1 MCGIVGYVGRKQ
13 AGPLLLDGLSRLEYR
28 GYDSAGIAVF
38 REDGGISISKAVGKL
53 SNLIKKTEGGALLPG
68 RCGIGHTRW
77 ATHGAPSEQNAHP
90 HVSMHGGVTLV
101 HNGIIEND
109 RELREELLGEGFRFY
124 SETDTEVAANYIE
137 YCFDRAEGEPKQ
149 AIRRFM
155 ERARGSYALAI
166 LFQGRT
172 DEIWAVR
179 KDSPM
184 IIGRGEDG
192 CCLASDVQAILK
204 YSDSACYIGNR
215 EIARLTERGISFFD
229 EKGRAIEKE
238 MGRIEMDGR
247 AAEKGIYPHFMLKE
261 IHEQPAAVEETLRSM
276 LRDGRISLSGIGI
289 SDSAL
294 QKLRSVWIVAC
305 GSAFYAGTALQYGI
319 EALAGILVRTELA
332 SEFRYRKPLLSSE
345 DLVIL
350 ISQSGETADTLAALR
365 EAKLRGASTLAIV
378 NVPGSSIAREA
389 DYVLYTLAGP
399 EVSVATTKAYSA
411 QLMAGYILCLALARA
426 GETDESGGGA
436 AHRSAPGAPGEDL
449 PLPLTFRFSFRDC
462 GVLPGC
468 AGCLFP
474 RERDRLRGGTG
485 GCPQAEGVKLYPRG
499 GLCGRRTEARGDQ
512 PDRRRRTRDRDSQSA
527 GAFREDAVQYGGG
540 EEPGRL
546 PLCTFYGKG
555 QRASLRNRREHS
567 PPGDRAALFREPLC
581 DPAPAPCLPGER
593 APGIGRG
600 PPEESREIRDGG
612 VKTIR

>member
-166 LFQGRT
+166 LFQGRA

-204 YSDSACYIGNR
+204 YSDSVCYIGNR

-229 EKGRAIEKE
+229 EKGRTIEKE

-319 EALAGILVRTELA
+319 EALAGIPVRTELA

-426 GETDESGGGA
+426 RGRLTRAEEERLTGALRELPEKISLCLSLSDSLSGIAERCRDARDVFFLGRGIDYAAGLEAALKLKELSYIHAEAYAAGELKHGA
-436 AHRSAPGAPGEDL
+436 ISLIEEGVPVIGILSQPELFEKMRSNMAEVKSRG
-449 PLPLTFRFSFRDC
+449 
-462 GVLPGC
+462 
-468 AGCLFP
+468 GCLYAFFMGKD
-474 RERDRLRGGTG
+474 RELLSGTNGSILLPETEPLFSASLSVIPLQLLAYRVSVLRGLD
-485 GCPQAEGVKLYPRG
+485 VDRPRN
-499 GLCGRRTEARGDQ
+499 LAKSVTVE
-512 PDRRRRTRDRDSQSA
+512 
-527 GAFREDAVQYGGG
+527 
-540 EEPGRL
+540 
-546 PLCTFYGKG
+546 
-555 QRASLRNRREHS
+555 
-567 PPGDRAALFREPLC
+567 
-581 DPAPAPCLPGER
+581 
-593 APGIGRG
+593 
-600 PPEESREIRDGG
+600 
-612 VKTIR
+612 

>member
-137 YCFDRAEGEPKQ
+137 YCFDRAEGDPKQ

-426 GETDESGGGA
+426 RGRLTRAEEERLTGALRELPEKISLCLSLSDSLSGIAECCRDARDVFFLGRGIDYAAGLEAALKLKELSYIHAEAYAAGELKHGA
-436 AHRSAPGAPGEDL
+436 ISLIEEGVPVIGILSQPELFEKMRSNMAEVKSRG
-449 PLPLTFRFSFRDC
+449 
-462 GVLPGC
+462 
-468 AGCLFP
+468 GCLYALFMGKD
-474 RERDRLRGGTG
+474 RELLSGTDDSILLPETEPLFSASLSVIPLQLLAYRVSVLRGLD
-485 GCPQAEGVKLYPRG
+485 VDRPRN
-499 GLCGRRTEARGDQ
+499 LAKSVTVE
-512 PDRRRRTRDRDSQSA
+512 
-527 GAFREDAVQYGGG
+527 
-540 EEPGRL
+540 
-546 PLCTFYGKG
+546 
-555 QRASLRNRREHS
+555 
-567 PPGDRAALFREPLC
+567 
-581 DPAPAPCLPGER
+581 
-593 APGIGRG
+593 
-600 PPEESREIRDGG
+600 
-612 VKTIR
+612 

>member
-137 YCFDRAEGEPKQ
+137 YCFDRAEGDPKQ

-426 GETDESGGGA
+426 RGRLTRAEEERLTGALRELPEKISLCLSLSDSLSGIAECCRDARDVFFLGRGIDYAAGLEAALKLKELSYIHAEAYAAGELKHGA
-436 AHRSAPGAPGEDL
+436 ISLIEEGIPVIGILSQPELFEKMRSNMAEVKSRG
-449 PLPLTFRFSFRDC
+449 
-462 GVLPGC
+462 
-468 AGCLFP
+468 GCLYALFMGKD
-474 RERDRLRGGTG
+474 RELLSGTDGSILLPETEPLFSASLSVIPLQLLAYRVSVLRGLD
-485 GCPQAEGVKLYPRG
+485 VDRPRN
-499 GLCGRRTEARGDQ
+499 LAKSVTVE
-512 PDRRRRTRDRDSQSA
+512 
-527 GAFREDAVQYGGG
+527 
-540 EEPGRL
+540 
-546 PLCTFYGKG
+546 
-555 QRASLRNRREHS
+555 
-567 PPGDRAALFREPLC
+567 
-581 DPAPAPCLPGER
+581 
-593 APGIGRG
+593 
-600 PPEESREIRDGG
+600 
-612 VKTIR
+612 

>member
-137 YCFDRAEGEPKQ
+137 YCFDRAEGDPKQ

-426 GETDESGGGA
+426 RGRLTRAEEERVTGALRELPEKISLCLSLSDSLSGIAECCRDARDVFFLGRGIDYAAGLEAALKLKELSYIHAEAYAAGELKHGA
-436 AHRSAPGAPGEDL
+436 ISLIEEGVPVIGILSQPELFEKMRSNMAEVKSRG
-449 PLPLTFRFSFRDC
+449 
-462 GVLPGC
+462 
-468 AGCLFP
+468 GCLYALFMGKD
-474 RERDRLRGGTG
+474 RELLSGTDGSILLPETEPLFSASLSVIPLQLLAYRVSVLRGLD
-485 GCPQAEGVKLYPRG
+485 VDRPRN
-499 GLCGRRTEARGDQ
+499 LAKSVTVE
-512 PDRRRRTRDRDSQSA
+512 
-527 GAFREDAVQYGGG
+527 
-540 EEPGRL
+540 
-546 PLCTFYGKG
+546 
-555 QRASLRNRREHS
+555 
-567 PPGDRAALFREPLC
+567 
-581 DPAPAPCLPGER
+581 
-593 APGIGRG
+593 
-600 PPEESREIRDGG
+600 
-612 VKTIR
+612 

>member
-137 YCFDRAEGEPKQ
+137 HCFDRAEGDPKQ

-166 LFQGRT
+166 LFQGRA

-204 YSDSACYIGNR
+204 YSDSVCYIGNR

-261 IHEQPAAVEETLRSM
+261 IHEQPAAVEETLCSM

-319 EALAGILVRTELA
+319 EALAGIPVRTELA

-345 DLVIL
+345 DLVVL

-426 GETDESGGGA
+426 RGRLTRAEEERLTGALRELPEKISLCLSLSDSLSGIAERCRDARDVFFLGRGIDYAAGLEAALKLKELSYIHAEAYAAGELKHGA
-436 AHRSAPGAPGEDL
+436 ISLIEEGVPVIGILSQPELFEKMRSNMAEVKSRG
-449 PLPLTFRFSFRDC
+449 
-462 GVLPGC
+462 
-468 AGCLFP
+468 GCLYALFMGKDKELLSGTDGSILLP
-474 RERDRLRGGTG
+474 ETEPLFSASLSVIPLQLLAYRVSVLRGLD
-485 GCPQAEGVKLYPRG
+485 VDRPRN
-499 GLCGRRTEARGDQ
+499 LAKSVTVE
-512 PDRRRRTRDRDSQSA
+512 
-527 GAFREDAVQYGGG
+527 
-540 EEPGRL
+540 
-546 PLCTFYGKG
+546 
-555 QRASLRNRREHS
+555 
-567 PPGDRAALFREPLC
+567 
-581 DPAPAPCLPGER
+581 
-593 APGIGRG
+593 
-600 PPEESREIRDGG
+600 
-612 VKTIR
+612 

>member
-137 YCFDRAEGEPKQ
+137 YCCDRAEGDPKQ

-215 EIARLTERGISFFD
+215 EIARLTERGIGFFD

-261 IHEQPAAVEETLRSM
+261 IHEQPAAAEETLRSM

-294 QKLRSVWIVAC
+294 QKLRSIWIVAC
-305 GSAFYAGTALQYGI
+305 GSAFYAGSALQYGI

-426 GETDESGGGA
+426 RGRLTRAEEERLTGALRELPEKISLCLSLSDSLSGIAERCRDARDVFFLGRGIDYAAGLEAALKLKELSYIHAEAYAAGELKHGA
-436 AHRSAPGAPGEDL
+436 ISLIEEGVPVIGILSQPELFEKMRSNMAEVKSRG
-449 PLPLTFRFSFRDC
+449 
-462 GVLPGC
+462 
-468 AGCLFP
+468 GCLYALFMG
-474 RERDRLRGGTG
+474 REKELLSGTDGSLLLPETEPLFSASLSVIPLQLLAYRVSVLRGLD
-485 GCPQAEGVKLYPRG
+485 VDRPRN
-499 GLCGRRTEARGDQ
+499 LAKSVTVE
-512 PDRRRRTRDRDSQSA
+512 
-527 GAFREDAVQYGGG
+527 
-540 EEPGRL
+540 
-546 PLCTFYGKG
+546 
-555 QRASLRNRREHS
+555 
-567 PPGDRAALFREPLC
+567 
-581 DPAPAPCLPGER
+581 
-593 APGIGRG
+593 
-600 PPEESREIRDGG
+600 
-612 VKTIR
+612 

>member
-137 YCFDRAEGEPKQ
+137 HCFDRAEGDPKQ

-426 GETDESGGGA
+426 RGRLTRAEEERLTGALRELPEKISLCLSLSDSLSGIAECCRDARDVFFLGRGIDYAAGLEAALKLKELSYIHAEAYAAGELKHGA
-436 AHRSAPGAPGEDL
+436 ISLIEEGVPVIGILSQPELFEKMRSNMAEVKSRG
-449 PLPLTFRFSFRDC
+449 
-462 GVLPGC
+462 
-468 AGCLFP
+468 GCLYALFMG
-474 RERDRLRGGTG
+474 REKELLSGTDGSILLPETEPLFSASLSVIPLQLLAYRVSVLRGLD
-485 GCPQAEGVKLYPRG
+485 VDRPRN
-499 GLCGRRTEARGDQ
+499 LAKSVTVE
-512 PDRRRRTRDRDSQSA
+512 
-527 GAFREDAVQYGGG
+527 
-540 EEPGRL
+540 
-546 PLCTFYGKG
+546 
-555 QRASLRNRREHS
+555 
-567 PPGDRAALFREPLC
+567 
-581 DPAPAPCLPGER
+581 
-593 APGIGRG
+593 
-600 PPEESREIRDGG
+600 
-612 VKTIR
+612 

>member
-137 YCFDRAEGEPKQ
+137 HCFDRAEGDPKQ

-166 LFQGRT
+166 LFQGRA

-204 YSDSACYIGNR
+204 YSDSVCYIGNR

-229 EKGRAIEKE
+229 EKGRTIEKE

-289 SDSAL
+289 SDTAL

-305 GSAFYAGTALQYGI
+305 GSAFYAGSALQYGI
-319 EALAGILVRTELA
+319 EALAGIPVRTELA

-345 DLVIL
+345 DLVVL

-426 GETDESGGGA
+426 RGRLTRAEEERLTGALRELPEKISLCLSLSDSLSGIAERCRDARDVFFLGRGIDYAAGLEAALKLKELSYIHAEAYAAGELKHGA
-436 AHRSAPGAPGEDL
+436 ISLIEEGVPVIGILSQPELFEKMRSNMAEVKSRG
-449 PLPLTFRFSFRDC
+449 
-462 GVLPGC
+462 
-468 AGCLFP
+468 GCLYALFMG
-474 RERDRLRGGTG
+474 REKELLSGTDGSIFLPETEPLFSASLSVIPLQLLAYRVSVLRGLD
-485 GCPQAEGVKLYPRG
+485 VDRPRN
-499 GLCGRRTEARGDQ
+499 LAKSVTVE
-512 PDRRRRTRDRDSQSA
+512 
-527 GAFREDAVQYGGG
+527 
-540 EEPGRL
+540 
-546 PLCTFYGKG
+546 
-555 QRASLRNRREHS
+555 
-567 PPGDRAALFREPLC
+567 
-581 DPAPAPCLPGER
+581 
-593 APGIGRG
+593 
-600 PPEESREIRDGG
+600 
-612 VKTIR
+612 

>member
-166 LFQGRT
+166 LFQGRA

-204 YSDSACYIGNR
+204 YSDSVCYIGNR

-319 EALAGILVRTELA
+319 EALAGIPVRTELA

-426 GETDESGGGA
+426 RGRLTRAEEERLTGALRELPERISLCLSLSDSLSGIAERCRDARDVFFLGRGIDYAAGLEAALKLKELSYIHAEAYAAGELKHGA
-436 AHRSAPGAPGEDL
+436 ISLIEEGVPVIGILSQPELFEKMRSNMAEVKSRG
-449 PLPLTFRFSFRDC
+449 
-462 GVLPGC
+462 
-468 AGCLFP
+468 GCLYALFMGKDKELLSGTDGSILLP
-474 RERDRLRGGTG
+474 ETEPLFSASLSVIPLQLLAYRVSVLRGLD
-485 GCPQAEGVKLYPRG
+485 VDRPRN
-499 GLCGRRTEARGDQ
+499 LAKSVTVE
-512 PDRRRRTRDRDSQSA
+512 
-527 GAFREDAVQYGGG
+527 
-540 EEPGRL
+540 
-546 PLCTFYGKG
+546 
-555 QRASLRNRREHS
+555 
-567 PPGDRAALFREPLC
+567 
-581 DPAPAPCLPGER
+581 
-593 APGIGRG
+593 
-600 PPEESREIRDGG
+600 
-612 VKTIR
+612 

>member
-137 YCFDRAEGEPKQ
+137 YCFDRAEGDPKQ

-319 EALAGILVRTELA
+319 ESLAGILVRTELA

-426 GETDESGGGA
+426 RGRLTRAEEERLTGALRELPEKISLCLSLSDSLSGIAECCRDARDVFFLGRGIDYAAGLEAALKLKELSYIHAEAYAAGELKHGA
-436 AHRSAPGAPGEDL
+436 ISLIEEGVPVIGILSQPELFEKMRSNMAEVKSRG
-449 PLPLTFRFSFRDC
+449 
-462 GVLPGC
+462 
-468 AGCLFP
+468 GCLYALFMGKD
-474 RERDRLRGGTG
+474 RELLSGTDGSILLPETEPLFSASLSVIPLQLLAYRVSVLRGLD
-485 GCPQAEGVKLYPRG
+485 VDRPRN
-499 GLCGRRTEARGDQ
+499 LAKSVTVE
-512 PDRRRRTRDRDSQSA
+512 
-527 GAFREDAVQYGGG
+527 
-540 EEPGRL
+540 
-546 PLCTFYGKG
+546 
-555 QRASLRNRREHS
+555 
-567 PPGDRAALFREPLC
+567 
-581 DPAPAPCLPGER
+581 
-593 APGIGRG
+593 
-600 PPEESREIRDGG
+600 
-612 VKTIR
+612 

>member
-137 YCFDRAEGEPKQ
+137 YCFDRAEGDPKQ

-332 SEFRYRKPLLSSE
+332 SEFRYRKPLLSPE

-426 GETDESGGGA
+426 RGRLTRAEEERLTGALRELPEKISLCLSLSDSLSGIAERCRDARDVFFLGRGIDYAAGLEAALKLKELSYIHAEAYAAGELKHGA
-436 AHRSAPGAPGEDL
+436 ISLIEEGVPVIGILSQPELFEKMRSNMAEVKSRG
-449 PLPLTFRFSFRDC
+449 
-462 GVLPGC
+462 
-468 AGCLFP
+468 GCLYALFMGKD
-474 RERDRLRGGTG
+474 RELLSGTDGSILLPETEPLFSASLSVIPLQLLAYRVSVLRGLD
-485 GCPQAEGVKLYPRG
+485 VDRPRN
-499 GLCGRRTEARGDQ
+499 LAKSVTVE
-512 PDRRRRTRDRDSQSA
+512 
-527 GAFREDAVQYGGG
+527 
-540 EEPGRL
+540 
-546 PLCTFYGKG
+546 
-555 QRASLRNRREHS
+555 
-567 PPGDRAALFREPLC
+567 
-581 DPAPAPCLPGER
+581 
-593 APGIGRG
+593 
-600 PPEESREIRDGG
+600 
-612 VKTIR
+612 

>member
-137 YCFDRAEGEPKQ
+137 YCFDRAEGDPKQ

-426 GETDESGGGA
+426 RGRLTRAEEERLTVALRELPEKISLCLSLSDSLSGIAERCRDARDVFFLGRGIDYAAGLEAALKLKELSYIHAEAYAAGELKHGA
-436 AHRSAPGAPGEDL
+436 ISLIEEGVPVIGILSQPELFEKMRSNMAEVKSRG
-449 PLPLTFRFSFRDC
+449 
-462 GVLPGC
+462 
-468 AGCLFP
+468 GCLYALFMGKD
-474 RERDRLRGGTG
+474 RELLSGTDGSILLPETEPLFSASLSVIPLQLLAYRVSVLRGLD
-485 GCPQAEGVKLYPRG
+485 VDRPRN
-499 GLCGRRTEARGDQ
+499 LAKSVTVE
-512 PDRRRRTRDRDSQSA
+512 
-527 GAFREDAVQYGGG
+527 
-540 EEPGRL
+540 
-546 PLCTFYGKG
+546 
-555 QRASLRNRREHS
+555 
-567 PPGDRAALFREPLC
+567 
-581 DPAPAPCLPGER
+581 
-593 APGIGRG
+593 
-600 PPEESREIRDGG
+600 
-612 VKTIR
+612 

>member
-137 YCFDRAEGEPKQ
+137 HCFDRAEGDPKQ

-166 LFQGRT
+166 LFQGRA

-204 YSDSACYIGNR
+204 YSDSVCYIGNR

-229 EKGRAIEKE
+229 EKGRTIEKE

-319 EALAGILVRTELA
+319 EALAGIPVRTELA

-345 DLVIL
+345 DLVVL

-426 GETDESGGGA
+426 RGRLTRAEEERLTGALRELPEKISLCLSLSDSLSGIAERCRDARDVFFLGRGIDYAAGLEAALKLKELSYIHAEAYAAGELKHGA
-436 AHRSAPGAPGEDL
+436 ISLIEEGVPVIGILSQPELFEKMRSNMAEVKSRG
-449 PLPLTFRFSFRDC
+449 
-462 GVLPGC
+462 
-468 AGCLFP
+468 GCLYALFMGKD
-474 RERDRLRGGTG
+474 RELLSGTDGSILLPETEPLFSASISVIPLQLLAYRVSVLRGLD
-485 GCPQAEGVKLYPRG
+485 VDRPRN
-499 GLCGRRTEARGDQ
+499 LAKSVTVE
-512 PDRRRRTRDRDSQSA
+512 
-527 GAFREDAVQYGGG
+527 
-540 EEPGRL
+540 
-546 PLCTFYGKG
+546 
-555 QRASLRNRREHS
+555 
-567 PPGDRAALFREPLC
+567 
-581 DPAPAPCLPGER
+581 
-593 APGIGRG
+593 
-600 PPEESREIRDGG
+600 
-612 VKTIR
+612 

>member
-137 YCFDRAEGEPKQ
+137 HCFDRAEGEPKQ

-166 LFQGRT
+166 LFQGRA

-204 YSDSACYIGNR
+204 YSDSVCYIGNR

-229 EKGRAIEKE
+229 EKGRTIEKE

-319 EALAGILVRTELA
+319 EALAGIPVRTELA

-345 DLVIL
+345 DLVVL

-426 GETDESGGGA
+426 RGRLTRAEEERLTGALRELPEKISLCLSLSDSLSGIAERCRDARDVFFLGRGIDYAAGLEAALKLKELSYIHAEAYAAGELKHGA
-436 AHRSAPGAPGEDL
+436 ISLIEEGVPVIGILSQPELFEKMRSNMAEVKSRG
-449 PLPLTFRFSFRDC
+449 
-462 GVLPGC
+462 
-468 AGCLFP
+468 GCLYALFMG
-474 RERDRLRGGTG
+474 REKELLSGTDGSILLPETEPLFSASLSVIPLQLLAYRVSVLRGLD
-485 GCPQAEGVKLYPRG
+485 VDRPRN
-499 GLCGRRTEARGDQ
+499 LAKSVTVE
-512 PDRRRRTRDRDSQSA
+512 
-527 GAFREDAVQYGGG
+527 
-540 EEPGRL
+540 
-546 PLCTFYGKG
+546 
-555 QRASLRNRREHS
+555 
-567 PPGDRAALFREPLC
+567 
-581 DPAPAPCLPGER
+581 
-593 APGIGRG
+593 
-600 PPEESREIRDGG
+600 
-612 VKTIR
+612 

>member
-137 YCFDRAEGEPKQ
+137 HCFDRAEGDPKQ

-166 LFQGRT
+166 LFQGRA

-204 YSDSACYIGNR
+204 YSDSVCYIGNR

-229 EKGRAIEKE
+229 EKGRTIEKE

-319 EALAGILVRTELA
+319 EALAGIPVRTELA

-345 DLVIL
+345 DLVVL

-426 GETDESGGGA
+426 RGRLTRAEEERLTGALRELPEKISLCLSLSDSLSGIAERCRDARDVFFLGRGIDYAAGLEAALKLKELSYIHAEAYAAGELKHGA
-436 AHRSAPGAPGEDL
+436 ISLIEEGVPVIGILSQPELFEKMRSNMAEVKSRG
-449 PLPLTFRFSFRDC
+449 
-462 GVLPGC
+462 
-468 AGCLFP
+468 GCLYALFMGKDKELLSGTDDSILLP
-474 RERDRLRGGTG
+474 ETEPLFSASLSVIPLQLLAYRVSVLRGLD
-485 GCPQAEGVKLYPRG
+485 VDRPRN
-499 GLCGRRTEARGDQ
+499 LAKSVTVE
-512 PDRRRRTRDRDSQSA
+512 
-527 GAFREDAVQYGGG
+527 
-540 EEPGRL
+540 
-546 PLCTFYGKG
+546 
-555 QRASLRNRREHS
+555 
-567 PPGDRAALFREPLC
+567 
-581 DPAPAPCLPGER
+581 
-593 APGIGRG
+593 
-600 PPEESREIRDGG
+600 
-612 VKTIR
+612 

>member
-137 YCFDRAEGEPKQ
+137 HCFDRAEGDPKQ

-166 LFQGRT
+166 LFQGRA

-204 YSDSACYIGNR
+204 YSDSVCYIGNR

-319 EALAGILVRTELA
+319 EALAGIPVRTELA

-426 GETDESGGGA
+426 RGRLTRAEEERLTGALRELPEKISLCLSLSDSLSGIAERCRDARDVFFLGRGIDYAAGLEAALKLKELSYIHAEAYAAGELKHGA
-436 AHRSAPGAPGEDL
+436 ISLIEEGVPVIGILSQPELFEKMRSNMAEVKSRG
-449 PLPLTFRFSFRDC
+449 
-462 GVLPGC
+462 
-468 AGCLFP
+468 GCLYALFMGKDKELLSGTDGSILLP
-474 RERDRLRGGTG
+474 ETEPLFSASLSVIPLQLLAYRVSVLRGLD
-485 GCPQAEGVKLYPRG
+485 VDRPRN
-499 GLCGRRTEARGDQ
+499 LAKSVTVE
-512 PDRRRRTRDRDSQSA
+512 
-527 GAFREDAVQYGGG
+527 
-540 EEPGRL
+540 
-546 PLCTFYGKG
+546 
-555 QRASLRNRREHS
+555 
-567 PPGDRAALFREPLC
+567 
-581 DPAPAPCLPGER
+581 
-593 APGIGRG
+593 
-600 PPEESREIRDGG
+600 
-612 VKTIR
+612 

>member
-137 YCFDRAEGEPKQ
+137 YCCDRAEGEPKQ

-276 LRDGRISLSGIGI
+276 LWDGRISLSGIGI

-305 GSAFYAGTALQYGI
+305 GSAFYAGSALQYGI

-345 DLVIL
+345 DLVVL

-426 GETDESGGGA
+426 RGRLTRAEEERLTGALRELPEKISLCLSLSDSLSGIAERCRDARDVFFLGRGIDYAAGLEAALKLKELSYIHAEAYAAGELKHGA
-436 AHRSAPGAPGEDL
+436 ISLIEEGVPVIGILSQPELFEKMRSNMAEVKSRG
-449 PLPLTFRFSFRDC
+449 
-462 GVLPGC
+462 
-468 AGCLFP
+468 GCLYALFMG
-474 RERDRLRGGTG
+474 REKELLSGTDGSILLPETEPLFSASLSVIPLQLLAYRVSVLRGLD
-485 GCPQAEGVKLYPRG
+485 VDRPRN
-499 GLCGRRTEARGDQ
+499 LAKSVTVE
-512 PDRRRRTRDRDSQSA
+512 
-527 GAFREDAVQYGGG
+527 
-540 EEPGRL
+540 
-546 PLCTFYGKG
+546 
-555 QRASLRNRREHS
+555 
-567 PPGDRAALFREPLC
+567 
-581 DPAPAPCLPGER
+581 
-593 APGIGRG
+593 
-600 PPEESREIRDGG
+600 
-612 VKTIR
+612 

>member
-319 EALAGILVRTELA
+319 ESLAGILVRTELA

-426 GETDESGGGA
+426 RGRLTRAEEERLTGALRELPEKISLCLSLSDSLSGIAECCRDARDVFFLGRGIDYAAGLEAALKLKELSYIHAEAYAAGELKHGA
-436 AHRSAPGAPGEDL
+436 ISLIEEGVPVIGILSQPELFEKMRSNMAEVKSRG
-449 PLPLTFRFSFRDC
+449 
-462 GVLPGC
+462 
-468 AGCLFP
+468 GCLYALFMGKD
-474 RERDRLRGGTG
+474 RELLSGTDGSILLPETEPLFSASLSVIPLQLLAYRVSVLRGLD
-485 GCPQAEGVKLYPRG
+485 VDRPRN
-499 GLCGRRTEARGDQ
+499 LAKSVTVE
-512 PDRRRRTRDRDSQSA
+512 
-527 GAFREDAVQYGGG
+527 
-540 EEPGRL
+540 
-546 PLCTFYGKG
+546 
-555 QRASLRNRREHS
+555 
-567 PPGDRAALFREPLC
+567 
-581 DPAPAPCLPGER
+581 
-593 APGIGRG
+593 
-600 PPEESREIRDGG
+600 
-612 VKTIR
+612 

>member
-137 YCFDRAEGEPKQ
+137 YCFDRAEGDPKQ

-319 EALAGILVRTELA
+319 EALAGIPVRTELA

-426 GETDESGGGA
+426 RGRLTRAEEERLTGALRELPEKISLCLSLSDSLSGIAECCRDARDVFFLGRGIDYAAGLEAALKLKELSYIHAEAYAAGELKHGA
-436 AHRSAPGAPGEDL
+436 ISLIEEGVPVIGILSQPELFEKMRSNMAEVKSRG
-449 PLPLTFRFSFRDC
+449 
-462 GVLPGC
+462 
-468 AGCLFP
+468 GCLYALFMGKD
-474 RERDRLRGGTG
+474 RELLSGTDDSILLPETEPLFSASLSVIPLQLLAYRVSVLRGLD
-485 GCPQAEGVKLYPRG
+485 VDRPRN
-499 GLCGRRTEARGDQ
+499 LAKSVTVE
-512 PDRRRRTRDRDSQSA
+512 
-527 GAFREDAVQYGGG
+527 
-540 EEPGRL
+540 
-546 PLCTFYGKG
+546 
-555 QRASLRNRREHS
+555 
-567 PPGDRAALFREPLC
+567 
-581 DPAPAPCLPGER
+581 
-593 APGIGRG
+593 
-600 PPEESREIRDGG
+600 
-612 VKTIR
+612 

>member
-137 YCFDRAEGEPKQ
+137 HCFDRAEGDPKQ

-166 LFQGRT
+166 LFQGRA

-204 YSDSACYIGNR
+204 YSDSVCYIGNR

-305 GSAFYAGTALQYGI
+305 GSAFYAGSALQYGI
-319 EALAGILVRTELA
+319 EALAGIPVRTELA

-345 DLVIL
+345 DLVVL

-426 GETDESGGGA
+426 RGRLTRAEEERLTGALRELPEKISLCLSLSDSLSGIAERCRDARDVFFLGRGIDYAAGLEAALKLKELSYIHAEAYAAGELKHGA
-436 AHRSAPGAPGEDL
+436 ISLIEEGVPVIGILSQPELFEKMRSNMAEVKSRG
-449 PLPLTFRFSFRDC
+449 
-462 GVLPGC
+462 
-468 AGCLFP
+468 GCLYALFMGKD
-474 RERDRLRGGTG
+474 RELLSGTDGSILLPETEPLFSASLSVIPLQLLAYRVSVLRGLD
-485 GCPQAEGVKLYPRG
+485 VDRPRN
-499 GLCGRRTEARGDQ
+499 LAKSVTVE
-512 PDRRRRTRDRDSQSA
+512 
-527 GAFREDAVQYGGG
+527 
-540 EEPGRL
+540 
-546 PLCTFYGKG
+546 
-555 QRASLRNRREHS
+555 
-567 PPGDRAALFREPLC
+567 
-581 DPAPAPCLPGER
+581 
-593 APGIGRG
+593 
-600 PPEESREIRDGG
+600 
-612 VKTIR
+612 

>member
-137 YCFDRAEGEPKQ
+137 YCFDRGEGDPKQ

-426 GETDESGGGA
+426 RGRLTRAEEERLTVALRELPEKISLCLSLSDSLSGIAERCRDARDVFFLGRGIDYAAGLEAALKLKELSYIHAEAYAAGELKHGA
-436 AHRSAPGAPGEDL
+436 ISLIEEGVPVIGILSQPELFEKMRSNMAEVKSRG
-449 PLPLTFRFSFRDC
+449 
-462 GVLPGC
+462 
-468 AGCLFP
+468 GCLYALFMGKD
-474 RERDRLRGGTG
+474 RELLSGTDGSILLPETEPLFSASLSVIPLQLLAYRVSVLRGLD
-485 GCPQAEGVKLYPRG
+485 VDRPRN
-499 GLCGRRTEARGDQ
+499 LAKSVTVE
-512 PDRRRRTRDRDSQSA
+512 
-527 GAFREDAVQYGGG
+527 
-540 EEPGRL
+540 
-546 PLCTFYGKG
+546 
-555 QRASLRNRREHS
+555 
-567 PPGDRAALFREPLC
+567 
-581 DPAPAPCLPGER
+581 
-593 APGIGRG
+593 
-600 PPEESREIRDGG
+600 
-612 VKTIR
+612 

>member
-137 YCFDRAEGEPKQ
+137 HCFDRAEGEPKQ

-166 LFQGRT
+166 LFQGRA

-204 YSDSACYIGNR
+204 YSDSVCYIGNR

-229 EKGRAIEKE
+229 EKGRTIEKE

-247 AAEKGIYPHFMLKE
+247 AAEKGIYPYFMLKE

-305 GSAFYAGTALQYGI
+305 GSAFYAGSALQYGI
-319 EALAGILVRTELA
+319 EALAGIPVRTELA

-426 GETDESGGGA
+426 RGRLTRAEEERLTGALRELPEKISLCLSLSDSLSGIAERCRDARDVFFLGRGIDYAAGLEAALKLKELSYIHAEAYAAGELKHGA
-436 AHRSAPGAPGEDL
+436 ISLIEEGVPVIGILSQPELFEKMRSNMAEVKSRG
-449 PLPLTFRFSFRDC
+449 
-462 GVLPGC
+462 
-468 AGCLFP
+468 GCLYALFMGKDKELLSGTDGSILLP
-474 RERDRLRGGTG
+474 ETEPLFSASLSVIPLQLLAYRVSVLRGLD
-485 GCPQAEGVKLYPRG
+485 VDRPRN
-499 GLCGRRTEARGDQ
+499 LAKSVTVE
-512 PDRRRRTRDRDSQSA
+512 
-527 GAFREDAVQYGGG
+527 
-540 EEPGRL
+540 
-546 PLCTFYGKG
+546 
-555 QRASLRNRREHS
+555 
-567 PPGDRAALFREPLC
+567 
-581 DPAPAPCLPGER
+581 
-593 APGIGRG
+593 
-600 PPEESREIRDGG
+600 
-612 VKTIR
+612 

>member
-137 YCFDRAEGEPKQ
+137 YCFDRAEGDPKQ

-184 IIGRGEDG
+184 IIGCGEDG

-426 GETDESGGGA
+426 RGRLTRAEEERLTGALRELPEKISLCLSLSDSLSGIAECCRDARDVFFLGRGIDYAAGLEAALKLKELSYIHAEAFAAGELKHGA
-436 AHRSAPGAPGEDL
+436 ISLIEEGVPVIGILSQPELFEKMRSNMAEVKSRG
-449 PLPLTFRFSFRDC
+449 
-462 GVLPGC
+462 
-468 AGCLFP
+468 GCLYALFMGKD
-474 RERDRLRGGTG
+474 RELLSGTDGSILLPETEPLFSASLSVIPLQLLAYRVSVLRGLD
-485 GCPQAEGVKLYPRG
+485 VDRPRN
-499 GLCGRRTEARGDQ
+499 LAKSVTVE
-512 PDRRRRTRDRDSQSA
+512 
-527 GAFREDAVQYGGG
+527 
-540 EEPGRL
+540 
-546 PLCTFYGKG
+546 
-555 QRASLRNRREHS
+555 
-567 PPGDRAALFREPLC
+567 
-581 DPAPAPCLPGER
+581 
-593 APGIGRG
+593 
-600 PPEESREIRDGG
+600 
-612 VKTIR
+612 

>member
-137 YCFDRAEGEPKQ
+137 HCFDRAEGDPKQ

-166 LFQGRT
+166 LFQGRA

-204 YSDSACYIGNR
+204 YSDSVCYIGNR

-319 EALAGILVRTELA
+319 DALAGIPVRTELA
-332 SEFRYRKPLLSSE
+332 SEVRYRKPLLSSE
-345 DLVIL
+345 DLVVL

-426 GETDESGGGA
+426 RGRLTRAEEERLTGALRELPEKISLCLSLSDSLSGIAERCRDARDVFFLGRGIDYAAGLEAALKLKELSYIHAEAYAAGELKHGA
-436 AHRSAPGAPGEDL
+436 ISLIEEGVPVIGILSQPELFEKMRSNMAEVKSRG
-449 PLPLTFRFSFRDC
+449 
-462 GVLPGC
+462 
-468 AGCLFP
+468 GCLYALFMG
-474 RERDRLRGGTG
+474 REKALLSGTDGSILLPETEPLFSASLSVIPLQLLAYRVSVLRGLD
-485 GCPQAEGVKLYPRG
+485 VDRPRN
-499 GLCGRRTEARGDQ
+499 LAKSVTVE
-512 PDRRRRTRDRDSQSA
+512 
-527 GAFREDAVQYGGG
+527 
-540 EEPGRL
+540 
-546 PLCTFYGKG
+546 
-555 QRASLRNRREHS
+555 
-567 PPGDRAALFREPLC
+567 
-581 DPAPAPCLPGER
+581 
-593 APGIGRG
+593 
-600 PPEESREIRDGG
+600 
-612 VKTIR
+612 

>member
-137 YCFDRAEGEPKQ
+137 HCFDRAEGDPKQ

-166 LFQGRT
+166 LFQGRA

-204 YSDSACYIGNR
+204 YSDSVCYIGNR

-319 EALAGILVRTELA
+319 EALAGIPVRTELA

-345 DLVIL
+345 DLVVL

-426 GETDESGGGA
+426 RGRLTRAEEERLTGALRELPERISLCLSLSDSLSGIAERCRDARDVFFLGRGIDYAAGLEAALKLKELSYIHAEAYAAGELKHGA
-436 AHRSAPGAPGEDL
+436 ISLIEEGVPVIGILSQPELFEKMRSNMAEVKSRG
-449 PLPLTFRFSFRDC
+449 
-462 GVLPGC
+462 
-468 AGCLFP
+468 GCLYALFMGKDKALLSGTDGSILLP
-474 RERDRLRGGTG
+474 ETEPLFSASLSVIPLQLLAYRVSVLRGLD
-485 GCPQAEGVKLYPRG
+485 VDRPRN
-499 GLCGRRTEARGDQ
+499 LAKSVTVE
-512 PDRRRRTRDRDSQSA
+512 
-527 GAFREDAVQYGGG
+527 
-540 EEPGRL
+540 
-546 PLCTFYGKG
+546 
-555 QRASLRNRREHS
+555 
-567 PPGDRAALFREPLC
+567 
-581 DPAPAPCLPGER
+581 
-593 APGIGRG
+593 
-600 PPEESREIRDGG
+600 
-612 VKTIR
+612 

>member
-137 YCFDRAEGEPKQ
+137 YCFDRAEGDPKQ

-305 GSAFYAGTALQYGI
+305 GSAFYAGSALQYGI
-319 EALAGILVRTELA
+319 EALAGIPVRTELA

-426 GETDESGGGA
+426 RGRLTRAEEERLTGALRELPEKISLCLSLSDFLSGIAERCRDARDVFFLGRGIDYAAGLEAALKLKELSYIHAEAYAAGELKHGA
-436 AHRSAPGAPGEDL
+436 ISLIEEGVPVIGILSQPELFEKMRSNMAEVKSRG
-449 PLPLTFRFSFRDC
+449 
-462 GVLPGC
+462 
-468 AGCLFP
+468 GCLYALFMGKD
-474 RERDRLRGGTG
+474 RELLSGTNGSILLPETEPLFSASLSVIPLQLLAYRVSVLRGLD
-485 GCPQAEGVKLYPRG
+485 VDRPRN
-499 GLCGRRTEARGDQ
+499 LAKSVTVE
-512 PDRRRRTRDRDSQSA
+512 
-527 GAFREDAVQYGGG
+527 
-540 EEPGRL
+540 
-546 PLCTFYGKG
+546 
-555 QRASLRNRREHS
+555 
-567 PPGDRAALFREPLC
+567 
-581 DPAPAPCLPGER
+581 
-593 APGIGRG
+593 
-600 PPEESREIRDGG
+600 
-612 VKTIR
+612 

>member
-137 YCFDRAEGEPKQ
+137 YCFDRAEGDPKQ

-426 GETDESGGGA
+426 RGRLTRAEEERLTGALRELPEKISLCLSLSDSLSGIAECCRDARDVFFLGRGIDYAAGLEAALKLKELSYIHAEAYAAGELKHGA
-436 AHRSAPGAPGEDL
+436 ISLIEEGVPVIGILSQPELFEKMRSNMAEVKSRG
-449 PLPLTFRFSFRDC
+449 
-462 GVLPGC
+462 
-468 AGCLFP
+468 GCLYALFMGKD
-474 RERDRLRGGTG
+474 RELLSGTDGSILLPETEPLFSASLSVIPLQLLAYRVSVLRGLD
-485 GCPQAEGVKLYPRG
+485 VDRPRN
-499 GLCGRRTEARGDQ
+499 LAKSVTVE
-512 PDRRRRTRDRDSQSA
+512 
-527 GAFREDAVQYGGG
+527 
-540 EEPGRL
+540 
-546 PLCTFYGKG
+546 
-555 QRASLRNRREHS
+555 
-567 PPGDRAALFREPLC
+567 
-581 DPAPAPCLPGER
+581 
-593 APGIGRG
+593 
-600 PPEESREIRDGG
+600 
-612 VKTIR
+612 

>member
-137 YCFDRAEGEPKQ
+137 HCFDRAEGDPKQ

-166 LFQGRT
+166 LFQGRA

-204 YSDSACYIGNR
+204 YSDSVCYIGNR

-305 GSAFYAGTALQYGI
+305 GSAFYAGSALQYGI
-319 EALAGILVRTELA
+319 EALAGIPVRTELA

-345 DLVIL
+345 DLVVL

-426 GETDESGGGA
+426 RERLTRAEEERLTGALRELPEKISLCLSLSDSLSGIAECCRDARDVFFLGRGIDYAAGLEAALKLKELSYIHAEAYAAGELKHGA
-436 AHRSAPGAPGEDL
+436 ISLIEEGVPVIGILSQPELFEKMRSNMAEVKSRG
-449 PLPLTFRFSFRDC
+449 
-462 GVLPGC
+462 
-468 AGCLFP
+468 GCLYALFMGKD
-474 RERDRLRGGTG
+474 RELLSGTDGSILLPETEPLFSASLSVIPLQLLAYRVSVLRGLD
-485 GCPQAEGVKLYPRG
+485 VDRPRN
-499 GLCGRRTEARGDQ
+499 LAKSVTVE
-512 PDRRRRTRDRDSQSA
+512 
-527 GAFREDAVQYGGG
+527 
-540 EEPGRL
+540 
-546 PLCTFYGKG
+546 
-555 QRASLRNRREHS
+555 
-567 PPGDRAALFREPLC
+567 
-581 DPAPAPCLPGER
+581 
-593 APGIGRG
+593 
-600 PPEESREIRDGG
+600 
-612 VKTIR
+612 

>member
-137 YCFDRAEGEPKQ
+137 YCFDRAEGDPKQ

-261 IHEQPAAVEETLRSM
+261 IHEQPAAAEETLRSM

-305 GSAFYAGTALQYGI
+305 GSAFYAGSALQYGI

-426 GETDESGGGA
+426 RGRLTRAEEERLTGALRELPEKISLCLSLSDSLSGIAERCRDARDVFFLGRGIDYAAGLEAALKLKELSYIHAEAYAAGELKHGA
-436 AHRSAPGAPGEDL
+436 ISLIEEGVPVIGILSQPELFEKMRSNMAEVKSRG
-449 PLPLTFRFSFRDC
+449 
-462 GVLPGC
+462 
-468 AGCLFP
+468 GCLYALFMG
-474 RERDRLRGGTG
+474 REKELLSGTDGSILLPETEPLFSASLSVIPLQLLAYRVSVLRGLD
-485 GCPQAEGVKLYPRG
+485 VDRPRN
-499 GLCGRRTEARGDQ
+499 LAKSVTVE
-512 PDRRRRTRDRDSQSA
+512 
-527 GAFREDAVQYGGG
+527 
-540 EEPGRL
+540 
-546 PLCTFYGKG
+546 
-555 QRASLRNRREHS
+555 
-567 PPGDRAALFREPLC
+567 
-581 DPAPAPCLPGER
+581 
-593 APGIGRG
+593 
-600 PPEESREIRDGG
+600 
-612 VKTIR
+612 

>member
-215 EIARLTERGISFFD
+215 EIARLTERGIRFFD

-247 AAEKGIYPHFMLKE
+247 TAEKGIYPHFMLKE
-261 IHEQPAAVEETLRSM
+261 IHEQPAAAEETLRSM

-294 QKLRSVWIVAC
+294 QNLRSVWIVAC
-305 GSAFYAGTALQYGI
+305 GSAFYAGSALQYGI

-426 GETDESGGGA
+426 RGRLTRAEEERLTGALRELPEKISLCLSLSDSLSGIAECCRDARDVFFLGRGIDYAAGLEAALKLKELSYIHAEAYAAGELKHGA
-436 AHRSAPGAPGEDL
+436 ISLIE
-449 PLPLTFRFSFRDC
+449 
-462 GVLPGC
+462 
-468 AGCLFP
+468 
-474 RERDRLRGGTG
+474 
-485 GCPQAEGVKLYPRG
+485 EGVPVIGILSQPELFEKMRSNMAVSMPFLWE
-499 GLCGRRTEARGDQ
+499 RTESFSPEQTAAFSS
-512 PDRRRRTRDRDSQSA
+512 RRQSRS
-527 GAFREDAVQYGGG
+527 F
-540 EEPGRL
+540 P
-546 PLCTFYGKG
+546 
-555 QRASLRNRREHS
+555 RASLSSRS
-567 PPGDRAALFREPLC
+567 SS
-581 DPAPAPCLPGER
+581 LPTG
-593 APGIGRG
+593 
-600 PPEESREIRDGG
+600 
-612 VKTIR
+612 

>member
-137 YCFDRAEGEPKQ
+137 YCFDRAEGDPKQ

-332 SEFRYRKPLLSSE
+332 SEFRYRKPLLSPE

-426 GETDESGGGA
+426 RGRLTRAEEERLTGALRELPEKISLCLSLSDSLSGIAECCRDARDVFFLGRGIDYAAGLEAALKLKELSYIHAEAYAAGELKHGA
-436 AHRSAPGAPGEDL
+436 ISLIEEGVPVIGILSQPELFEKMRSNMAEVKSRG
-449 PLPLTFRFSFRDC
+449 
-462 GVLPGC
+462 
-468 AGCLFP
+468 GCLYALFMGKD
-474 RERDRLRGGTG
+474 RELLSGTDGSILLPETEPLFSASLSVIPLQLLAYRVSVLRGLD
-485 GCPQAEGVKLYPRG
+485 VDRPRN
-499 GLCGRRTEARGDQ
+499 LAKSVTVE
-512 PDRRRRTRDRDSQSA
+512 
-527 GAFREDAVQYGGG
+527 
-540 EEPGRL
+540 
-546 PLCTFYGKG
+546 
-555 QRASLRNRREHS
+555 
-567 PPGDRAALFREPLC
+567 
-581 DPAPAPCLPGER
+581 
-593 APGIGRG
+593 
-600 PPEESREIRDGG
+600 
-612 VKTIR
+612 

>member
-137 YCFDRAEGEPKQ
+137 YCFDRAEGDPKQ

-305 GSAFYAGTALQYGI
+305 GSAFYAGSALQYGI

-426 GETDESGGGA
+426 RGRLTRAEEERLTGALRELPEKISLCLSLSDSLSGIAERCRDARDVFFLGRGIDYAAGLEAALKLKELSYIHAEAYAAGELKHGA
-436 AHRSAPGAPGEDL
+436 ISLIEEGVPVIGILSQPELFEKMRSNMAEVKSRG
-449 PLPLTFRFSFRDC
+449 
-462 GVLPGC
+462 
-468 AGCLFP
+468 GCLYTLFMG
-474 RERDRLRGGTG
+474 REKELLSGTDGSILLPETEPLFSASLSVIPLQLLAYRVSVLRGLD
-485 GCPQAEGVKLYPRG
+485 VDRPRN
-499 GLCGRRTEARGDQ
+499 LAKSVTVE
-512 PDRRRRTRDRDSQSA
+512 
-527 GAFREDAVQYGGG
+527 
-540 EEPGRL
+540 
-546 PLCTFYGKG
+546 
-555 QRASLRNRREHS
+555 
-567 PPGDRAALFREPLC
+567 
-581 DPAPAPCLPGER
+581 
-593 APGIGRG
+593 
-600 PPEESREIRDGG
+600 
-612 VKTIR
+612 

>member
-137 YCFDRAEGEPKQ
+137 HCFDRAEGDPKQ

-166 LFQGRT
+166 LFQGRA

-204 YSDSACYIGNR
+204 YSDSVCYIGNR

-229 EKGRAIEKE
+229 EKGRTIEKE

-319 EALAGILVRTELA
+319 EALAGIPVRTELA

-345 DLVIL
+345 DLVVL

-426 GETDESGGGA
+426 RGRLTRAEEERLTGALRELPEKISLCLSLSDSLSGIAERCRDARDVFFLGRGIDYAAGLEAALKLKELSYIHAEAYAAGELKHGA
-436 AHRSAPGAPGEDL
+436 ISLIEEGVPVIGILSQPELFEKMRSNMAEVKSRG
-449 PLPLTFRFSFRDC
+449 
-462 GVLPGC
+462 
-468 AGCLFP
+468 GCLYALFMGKDKELLSGTDCSILLP
-474 RERDRLRGGTG
+474 ETEPLFSASLSVIPLQLLAYRVSVLRGLD
-485 GCPQAEGVKLYPRG
+485 VDRPRN
-499 GLCGRRTEARGDQ
+499 LAKSVTVE
-512 PDRRRRTRDRDSQSA
+512 
-527 GAFREDAVQYGGG
+527 
-540 EEPGRL
+540 
-546 PLCTFYGKG
+546 
-555 QRASLRNRREHS
+555 
-567 PPGDRAALFREPLC
+567 
-581 DPAPAPCLPGER
+581 
-593 APGIGRG
+593 
-600 PPEESREIRDGG
+600 
-612 VKTIR
+612 

>member
-137 YCFDRAEGEPKQ
+137 HCFDRAEGDPKQ

-166 LFQGRT
+166 LFQGRA

-204 YSDSACYIGNR
+204 YSDSVCYIGNR

-305 GSAFYAGTALQYGI
+305 GSAFYAGSALQYGI
-319 EALAGILVRTELA
+319 EALAGIPVRTELA

-345 DLVIL
+345 DLVVL

-426 GETDESGGGA
+426 RGRLTRAEEERLTGALRELPEKISLCLSLSDSLSGIAERCRDARDVFFLGRGIDYAAGLEAALKLKELSYIHAEAYAAGELKHGA
-436 AHRSAPGAPGEDL
+436 ISLIEEGVPVIGILSQPELFEKMRSNMAEVKSRG
-449 PLPLTFRFSFRDC
+449 
-462 GVLPGC
+462 
-468 AGCLFP
+468 GCLYALFMG
-474 RERDRLRGGTG
+474 REKELLSGTDGSILLPETEPLFSASLSVIPLQLLAYRVSVLRGLD
-485 GCPQAEGVKLYPRG
+485 VDRPRN
-499 GLCGRRTEARGDQ
+499 LAKSVTVE
-512 PDRRRRTRDRDSQSA
+512 
-527 GAFREDAVQYGGG
+527 
-540 EEPGRL
+540 
-546 PLCTFYGKG
+546 
-555 QRASLRNRREHS
+555 
-567 PPGDRAALFREPLC
+567 
-581 DPAPAPCLPGER
+581 
-593 APGIGRG
+593 
-600 PPEESREIRDGG
+600 
-612 VKTIR
+612 

>member
-137 YCFDRAEGEPKQ
+137 HCFDRAEGDPKQ

-166 LFQGRT
+166 LFQGRA

-204 YSDSACYIGNR
+204 YSDSVCYIGNR

-305 GSAFYAGTALQYGI
+305 GSAFYAGSALQYGI
-319 EALAGILVRTELA
+319 EALAGIPVRTELA

-345 DLVIL
+345 DLVVL

-426 GETDESGGGA
+426 RGRLTRAEEERLTGALRELPEKISLCLSLSDSLSGIAERCRDARDVFFLGRGIDYAAGLEASLKLKELSYIHAEAYAAGELKHGA
-436 AHRSAPGAPGEDL
+436 ISLIEEGVPVIGILSQPELFEKMRSNMAEVKSRG
-449 PLPLTFRFSFRDC
+449 
-462 GVLPGC
+462 
-468 AGCLFP
+468 GCLYALFMGKD
-474 RERDRLRGGTG
+474 RELLSGTDGSILLPETEPLFSASLSVIPLQLLAYRVSVLRGLD
-485 GCPQAEGVKLYPRG
+485 VDRPRN
-499 GLCGRRTEARGDQ
+499 LAKSVTVE
-512 PDRRRRTRDRDSQSA
+512 
-527 GAFREDAVQYGGG
+527 
-540 EEPGRL
+540 
-546 PLCTFYGKG
+546 
-555 QRASLRNRREHS
+555 
-567 PPGDRAALFREPLC
+567 
-581 DPAPAPCLPGER
+581 
-593 APGIGRG
+593 
-600 PPEESREIRDGG
+600 
-612 VKTIR
+612 

>member
-137 YCFDRAEGEPKQ
+137 YCFDRAEGDPKQ

-294 QKLRSVWIVAC
+294 QKLHSVWIVAC

-319 EALAGILVRTELA
+319 ESLAGILVRTELA

-426 GETDESGGGA
+426 RGRLTRAEEERLTGALRELPEKISLCLSLSDSLSGIAECCRDARDVFFLGRGIDYAAGLEAALKLKELSYIHAEAYAAGELKHGA
-436 AHRSAPGAPGEDL
+436 ISLIEEGVPVIGILSQPELFEKMRSNMAEVKSRG
-449 PLPLTFRFSFRDC
+449 
-462 GVLPGC
+462 
-468 AGCLFP
+468 GCLYALFMGKD
-474 RERDRLRGGTG
+474 RELLSGTDGSILLPETEPLFSASLSVIPLQLLAYRVSVLRGLD
-485 GCPQAEGVKLYPRG
+485 VDRPRN
-499 GLCGRRTEARGDQ
+499 LAKSVTVE
-512 PDRRRRTRDRDSQSA
+512 
-527 GAFREDAVQYGGG
+527 
-540 EEPGRL
+540 
-546 PLCTFYGKG
+546 
-555 QRASLRNRREHS
+555 
-567 PPGDRAALFREPLC
+567 
-581 DPAPAPCLPGER
+581 
-593 APGIGRG
+593 
-600 PPEESREIRDGG
+600 
-612 VKTIR
+612 

>member
-124 SETDTEVAANYIE
+124 SETDTEVVANYIE
-137 YCFDRAEGEPKQ
+137 HCFDRAEGDPKQ

-166 LFQGRT
+166 LFQGRA

-204 YSDSACYIGNR
+204 YSDSVCYIGNR

-229 EKGRAIEKE
+229 ERGRAIEKE

-319 EALAGILVRTELA
+319 EALAGIPVRTELA

-345 DLVIL
+345 DLVVL

-378 NVPGSSIAREA
+378 NVPGSSIAREV

-426 GETDESGGGA
+426 RGRLTRAEEERLTGALRELPEKISLCLSLSDSLSGIAERCRDARDVFFLGRGIDYAAGLEAALKLKELSYIHAEAYAAGELKHGA
-436 AHRSAPGAPGEDL
+436 ISLIEEGVPVIGILSQPELFEKMRSNMAEVKSRG
-449 PLPLTFRFSFRDC
+449 
-462 GVLPGC
+462 
-468 AGCLFP
+468 GCLYALFMGKD
-474 RERDRLRGGTG
+474 RELLSGTNGSILLPETEPFFSASLSVIPLQLLAYRVSVLRGLD
-485 GCPQAEGVKLYPRG
+485 VDRPRN
-499 GLCGRRTEARGDQ
+499 LAKSVTVE
-512 PDRRRRTRDRDSQSA
+512 
-527 GAFREDAVQYGGG
+527 
-540 EEPGRL
+540 
-546 PLCTFYGKG
+546 
-555 QRASLRNRREHS
+555 
-567 PPGDRAALFREPLC
+567 
-581 DPAPAPCLPGER
+581 
-593 APGIGRG
+593 
-600 PPEESREIRDGG
+600 
-612 VKTIR
+612 

>member
-137 YCFDRAEGEPKQ
+137 HCFDRAEGEPKQ

-166 LFQGRT
+166 LFQGRA

-192 CCLASDVQAILK
+192 CCLASDVQTILK
-204 YSDSACYIGNR
+204 YSDSVCYIGNR

-305 GSAFYAGTALQYGI
+305 GSAFYAGSALQYGI
-319 EALAGILVRTELA
+319 EALAGIPVRTELA

-345 DLVIL
+345 DLVVL

-426 GETDESGGGA
+426 RGRLTRAEEERLTGALRELPEKISLCLSLSDSLSGIAERCRDARDVFFLGRGIDYAAGLEAALKLKELSYIHAEAYAAGELKHGA
-436 AHRSAPGAPGEDL
+436 ISLIEEGVPVIGILSQPELFEKMRSNMAEVKSRG
-449 PLPLTFRFSFRDC
+449 
-462 GVLPGC
+462 
-468 AGCLFP
+468 GCLYALFMGKD
-474 RERDRLRGGTG
+474 RELLSGTDGSIFLPETEPLFSASLSVIPLQLLAYRVSVLRGLD
-485 GCPQAEGVKLYPRG
+485 VDRPRN
-499 GLCGRRTEARGDQ
+499 LAKSVTVE
-512 PDRRRRTRDRDSQSA
+512 
-527 GAFREDAVQYGGG
+527 
-540 EEPGRL
+540 
-546 PLCTFYGKG
+546 
-555 QRASLRNRREHS
+555 
-567 PPGDRAALFREPLC
+567 
-581 DPAPAPCLPGER
+581 
-593 APGIGRG
+593 
-600 PPEESREIRDGG
+600 
-612 VKTIR
+612 

>member
-426 GETDESGGGA
+426 RGRLTRAEEERLTGALRELPEKISLCLSLSDSLSGIAECCRDARDVFFLGRGIDYAAGLEAALKLKELSYIHAEAYAAGELKHGA
-436 AHRSAPGAPGEDL
+436 ISLIEEGVPVIGILSQPELFEKMRSNMAEVKSRG
-449 PLPLTFRFSFRDC
+449 
-462 GVLPGC
+462 
-468 AGCLFP
+468 GCLYALFMGKD
-474 RERDRLRGGTG
+474 RELLSGTDDSILLPETEPLFSASLSVIPLQLLAYRVSVLRGLD
-485 GCPQAEGVKLYPRG
+485 VDRPRN
-499 GLCGRRTEARGDQ
+499 LAKSVTVE
-512 PDRRRRTRDRDSQSA
+512 
-527 GAFREDAVQYGGG
+527 
-540 EEPGRL
+540 
-546 PLCTFYGKG
+546 
-555 QRASLRNRREHS
+555 
-567 PPGDRAALFREPLC
+567 
-581 DPAPAPCLPGER
+581 
-593 APGIGRG
+593 
-600 PPEESREIRDGG
+600 
-612 VKTIR
+612 

>member
-137 YCFDRAEGEPKQ
+137 HCFDRAEGEPKQ

-166 LFQGRT
+166 LFQGRA

-204 YSDSACYIGNR
+204 YSDSVCYIGNR

-229 EKGRAIEKE
+229 EKGRTIEKE

-305 GSAFYAGTALQYGI
+305 GSAFYVGTALQYGI
-319 EALAGILVRTELA
+319 EALAGIPVRTELA
-332 SEFRYRKPLLSSE
+332 SEFRYRKPLLSPE

-426 GETDESGGGA
+426 RGRLTRAEEERLTGALRELPEKISLCLSLSDFLSGIAERCRDARDVFFLGRGIDYAAGLEAALKLKELSYIHAEAYAAGELKHGA
-436 AHRSAPGAPGEDL
+436 ISLIEEGVPVIGILSQPELFEKMRSNMAEVKSRG
-449 PLPLTFRFSFRDC
+449 
-462 GVLPGC
+462 
-468 AGCLFP
+468 GCLYALFMG
-474 RERDRLRGGTG
+474 REKELLSGTDGSILLPETEPLFSASLSVIPLQLLAYRVSVLRGLD
-485 GCPQAEGVKLYPRG
+485 VDRPRN
-499 GLCGRRTEARGDQ
+499 LAKSVTVE
-512 PDRRRRTRDRDSQSA
+512 
-527 GAFREDAVQYGGG
+527 
-540 EEPGRL
+540 
-546 PLCTFYGKG
+546 
-555 QRASLRNRREHS
+555 
-567 PPGDRAALFREPLC
+567 
-581 DPAPAPCLPGER
+581 
-593 APGIGRG
+593 
-600 PPEESREIRDGG
+600 
-612 VKTIR
+612 